1 MRKGEEARSDRE
13 ALVSDFMMTFTKEE
27 TCFSLASELSGLT
40 WAYVTDSKG
49 IPDSHRESQRGG
61 RCLLPSN
68 QCTPCHSGKVRSI
81 PHHSGEGTEVRP
93 IITGEAD
100 A

>member
-68 QCTPCHSGKVRSI
+68 QCTPCHCGKVRSI